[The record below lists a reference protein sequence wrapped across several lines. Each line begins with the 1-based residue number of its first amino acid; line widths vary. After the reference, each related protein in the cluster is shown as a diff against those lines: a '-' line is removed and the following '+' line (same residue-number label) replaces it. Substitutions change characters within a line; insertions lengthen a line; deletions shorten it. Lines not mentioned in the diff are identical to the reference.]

1 MMALAVAGCQST
13 ASSSSV
19 MEEGKYITDA
29 YASYEKA
36 VADHVYGESWQADLS
51 SNYTMSYSDDTKD
64 TFDFKASMKQENQNV
79 SFTQKINSNG
89 ASFDMNGYYLDGRLY
104 NSYNGISY
112 YEDMTYDAFVKT
124 MMVPFDPLSLDESQI
139 MSIQGIENEDGTVQY
154 VIELQPESA
163 ASIFSDRY
171 DVYGLADYD
180 DYGVKEAKIIQCYDS
195 NGYLLQEKTSFTM
208 SVSYSSQ
215 QVSVLYESDLQY
227 SNNNNTSV
235 SVDEETMDQLKA
247 YVNYKDIDTSMDEP
261 ENEGDTVLEKFR
273 SRVVSYLGYQK
284 RDDGTYRLE
293 FNTNEM
299 YQIDFENCTFT
310 YGRYSIA
317 YTYNWKTDVASS
329 STCNYNFETEH
340 SSDGCDV
347 SVIDAMKE
355 VKQDL
360 AMELYYCDLSL
371 EDLLAE
377 MK

>member
-19 MEEGKYITDA
+19 MEEGKYIKDA
-29 YASYEKA
+29 FASYKKA

-64 TFDFKASMKQENQNV
+64 TFDFKASLKQENQNV

-139 MSIQGIENEDGTVQY
+139 MSIQGIEKEDGTVQY

-329 STCNYNFETEH
+329 NTCNYNFETEH

>member
-1 MMALAVAGCQST
+1 MSLVLAGCHST
-13 ASSSSV
+13 ASSSV
-19 MEEGKYITDA
+19 QEEGKQITEA

-36 VADHVYGESWQADLS
+36 VADHVYGESWQAELF

-64 TFDFKASMKQENQNV
+64 TFDFKASLKQENQNV

-124 MMVPFDPLSLDESQI
+124 MMVPFDPLSLEESQI
-139 MSIQGIENEDGTVQY
+139 MSIQGIEKEDGIVKY
-154 VIELQPESA
+154 VIDLQPESA
-163 ASIFSDRY
+163 ASIFTDRY
-171 DVYGLADYD
+171 DMYGLADYD
-180 DYGVKEAKIIQCYDS
+180 DYGVKEAQIIQCYDS

-227 SNNNNTSV
+227 SNINSTSV
-235 SVDEETMDQLKA
+235 SVDEETMDRLKA
-247 YVNYKDIDTSMDEP
+247 YVNYKDIDTSTDEP

-347 SVIDAMKE
+347 SVIDTMKE

-360 AMELYYCDLSL
+360 AMELYYCGLSL

>member
-1 MMALAVAGCQST
+1 MSLVLAGCAST
-13 ASSSSV
+13 ASSSV
-19 MEEGKYITDA
+19 KEEGQQISDA
-29 YASYEKA
+29 YTSYEKA
-36 VADHVYGESWQADLS
+36 VENHVYGESWAAALS
-51 SNYTMSYSDDTKD
+51 SSYTMSYSDDTKD
-64 TFDFKASMKQENQNV
+64 TFDFKASLKQENQNV

-89 ASFDMNGYYLDGRLY
+89 ASFDMEGYYLDSRLY
-104 NSYNGISY
+104 NAYNGISY
-112 YEDMTYDAFVKT
+112 YEDMTYDAFEDT
-124 MMVPFDPLSLDESQI
+124 MMIPFDPVSLDESEI
-139 MSIQGIENEDGTVQY
+139 RSIKGTVREDGTVQY
-154 VIELQPESA
+154 VMELEPESA
-163 ASIFSDRY
+163 ASIFTDRY

-180 DYGVKEAKIIQCYDS
+180 DYGVKGAKIIQCYDS

-227 SNNNNTSV
+227 SNINSTSV
-235 SVDEETMDQLKA
+235 SVDEETMERLKS
-247 YVNYKDIDTSMDEP
+247 YVNYQDIDTSVDEP
-261 ENEGDTVLEKFR
+261 DAEGDTVLEKFR
-273 SRVVSYLGYQK
+273 SRAVSYLGYQK
-284 RDDGTYRLE
+284 REDGTYRLD

-347 SVIDAMKE
+347 SVIDTMKE

-360 AMELYYCDLSL
+360 AMELYYCGLSL
-371 EDLLAE
+371 EDLQAE
-377 MK
+377 LK

>member
-19 MEEGKYITDA
+19 MEEGKYITDV

-139 MSIQGIENEDGTVQY
+139 MSIQGIEKEDGTVQY

-329 STCNYNFETEH
+329 ST
-340 SSDGCDV
+340 
-347 SVIDAMKE
+347 
-355 VKQDL
+355 
-360 AMELYYCDLSL
+360 
-371 EDLLAE
+371 
-377 MK
+377 

>member
-1 MMALAVAGCQST
+1 MMSLVLAGCQST
-13 ASSSSV
+13 ASSSV
-19 MEEGKYITDA
+19 QEEGKQITEA
-29 YASYEKA
+29 FASYKKA
-36 VADHVYGESWQADLS
+36 VADNVYGESWQADLS

-64 TFDFKASMKQENQNV
+64 TFDFKASLKQENQNV

-89 ASFDMNGYYLDGRLY
+89 ASFDMEGYYLDGRLY

-124 MMVPFDPLSLDESQI
+124 MMVPFDPLTLDESQI

-154 VIELQPESA
+154 VIKLQPESA
-163 ASIFSDRY
+163 ASIFTDRY

-180 DYGVKEAKIIQCYDS
+180 DYGVKEAQIIQCYDS

-247 YVNYKDIDTSMDEP
+247 YVNYKDIDTSTDEP

-317 YTYNWKTDVASS
+317 YTYNWKTNVASS

-347 SVIDAMKE
+347 SVIDTMKD
-355 VKQDL
+355 VRQDL
-360 AMELYYCDLSL
+360 AMELYYCGLSL